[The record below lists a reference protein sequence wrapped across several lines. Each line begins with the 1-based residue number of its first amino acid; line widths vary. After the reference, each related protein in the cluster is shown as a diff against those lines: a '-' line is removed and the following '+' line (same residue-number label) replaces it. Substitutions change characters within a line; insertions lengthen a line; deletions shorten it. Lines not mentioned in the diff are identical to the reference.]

1 MSDSSPASKPAL
13 SASAENM
20 VQQVGEREARM
31 LRRKR
36 EGGPSFWRS
45 MAMVGAIGWAVAVPT
60 LVGIAVGTWLDHKWP
75 SRFSWTLMLLFGGLV
90 LGCRDAWIRIRR
102 AQEDR

>member
-1 MSDSSPASKPAL
+1 
-13 SASAENM
+13 M
-20 VQQVGEREARM
+20 VRQVGSREARM
-31 LRRKR
+31 VRRKR
-36 EGGPSFWRS
+36 EGGPSLWRS

-60 LVGIAVGTWLDHKWP
+60 LVGIALGTWLDRRWP
-75 SRFSWTLMLLFGGLV
+75 SRFSWTLMLLFAGLV